1 MGKKLVLVVSSEK
14 DKQQL
19 YVRNVQILIR
29 GTFIWQFKCTCH
41 TFASVATKTLS
52 AAVCRQ
58 AWSYFWRPP
67 ILLGQHA
74 DISLRSALYVASTV
88 DMQWPWESTSVH
100 HLLVHEPAWQT
111 EHLTQTSV
119 PGALILTCCR
129 PGPLSQIPTILA
141 LGAASLPQTKTRP
154 IKNTQKTTSKRNVSY
169 T

>member
-19 YVRNVQILIR
+19 YGRNVQILIR

-74 DISLRSALYVASTV
+74 NISLRSALYVASTV
-88 DMQWPWESTSVH
+88 DMQT
-100 HLLVHEPAWQT
+100 LRIHECA
-111 EHLTQTSV
+111 SFV
-119 PGALILTCCR
+119 GSR
-129 PGPLSQIPTILA
+129 
-141 LGAASLPQTKTRP
+141 ASLANGAFDSGVSAWSAHPDMLPARP
-154 IKNTQKTTSKRNVSY
+154 SVANPNYPGFGGS
-169 T
+169 